1 MNNSTESSIGQQ
13 GTNKPINGMSNST
26 QNNSVVNME
35 TDKSVSA
42 NASHAQN
49 LVQTLSFTKR
59 IGKVVRLFGSTV
71 YVSGLSVSIG
81 QRCEISRIDSTS
93 PIFAD
98 VIGIAQSHSILQL
111 LGDSDGIS
119 TDSEVTVSNQ
129 GRSIVV
135 NENMLGTIMDG
146 SGQVLQAPKQ
156 ASPKI
161 KLKLS
166 NVSPDFL
173 NRKPIDQVFE
183 TGIRVIDS
191 FMTVGQ
197 GQRLGIFAA
206 PGVGKSTLLSMIA
219 RNASAD
225 VIVIGL
231 IGERGREVN
240 EFISNNLGAEGVAKS
255 VIVVSTSDRPALERI
270 AAAETATA
278 IAEEY
283 RRRGMNVVLLL
294 DSLTRYARALREIGL
309 SMGEPAIRRGFT
321 PSVFSALPKLL
332 ERAGNDAYGSITAFY
347 TVLTEDEDSNDPIA
361 EEVKSIVDGH
371 IVLSSEQATRG
382 VYPAIDVLSSNSR
395 LFQELTT
402 DTHKADAYHCRACMS
417 LYADTE
423 LLIQMGEYQQGTDEK
438 TDAAIKKQPYLEEF
452 CKQKLDEVSQ
462 YTVTM
467 EYLNHIANKV

>member
-1 MNNSTESSIGQQ
+1 M
-13 GTNKPINGMSNST
+13 
-26 QNNSVVNME
+26 
-35 TDKSVSA
+35 
-42 NASHAQN
+42 
-49 LVQTLSFTKR
+49 
-59 IGKVVRLFGSTV
+59 
-71 YVSGLSVSIG
+71 
-81 QRCEISRIDSTS
+81 
-93 PIFAD
+93 
-98 VIGIAQSHSILQL
+98 
-111 LGDSDGIS
+111 
-119 TDSEVTVSNQ
+119 
-129 GRSIVV
+129 
-135 NENMLGTIMDG
+135 
-146 SGQVLQAPKQ
+146 
-156 ASPKI
+156 
-161 KLKLS
+161 
-166 NVSPDFL
+166 
-173 NRKPIDQVFE
+173 
-183 TGIRVIDS
+183 
-191 FMTVGQ
+191 
-197 GQRLGIFAA
+197 
-206 PGVGKSTLLSMIA
+206 
-219 RNASAD
+219 
-225 VIVIGL
+225 
-231 IGERGREVN
+231 
-240 EFISNNLGAEGVAKS
+240 
-255 VIVVSTSDRPALERI
+255 VSTSDRPALERI

-332 ERAGNDAYGSITAFY
+332 ERAGNDEYGSITAFY